1 MDEEK
6 QSHIINDYLYDDTDP
21 AIRRLRPSVH
31 SRAMVPALR
40 EQFVSV
46 EAEPKQG
53 EIQQDFVQGSLQKP
67 QSLHT
72 QRPGKSILFAACVLT
87 TILFLGLIS
96 FVFFKVFYTVH
107 DVTAFRVGHQKMVS
121 QYIGGGGIIHPRQ
134 QVTVSYPAQLHI
146 VDVLVKEG
154 DSVKQGQPL
163 IKLDPDQV
171 NAQVNRA
178 QDDVD
183 AAQNYL
189 DSVSGAGNSV
199 AVAGAKHALEEA
211 QSRLKALQ
219 AQTSS
224 ILHDDQL
231 ISPIQGVVTNLNAS
245 PGLQF
250 GTNAAL
256 LTVVDQSSVIM
267 RAKIPLEN
275 LNQVQMGM
283 NALVTPS
290 ALPNQ
295 TFTGTVTSIT
305 PQADA
310 QTDTFQVDIQV
321 VNTQQM
327 LLTGMSAFVR
337 IQGQVN
343 AFVVPR
349 LAVLNP
355 DRESSVFEI
364 RNGHAYMK
372 AVHVVGRSTNDVY
385 VDDGLSGNDLIVLLP
400 LQPMRQ
406 GQVVHVVRTER

>member
-1 MDEEK
+1 M
-6 QSHIINDYLYDDTDP
+6 
-21 AIRRLRPSVH
+21 H
-31 SRAMVPALR
+31 SRAMVPAPR
-40 EQFVSV
+40 EQFISV

-67 QSLHT
+67 HSLYA
-72 QRPGKSILFAACVLT
+72 QRPDKSVLFAACVLT

-154 DSVKQGQPL
+154 DAVKQGQPL

-199 AVAGAKHALEEA
+199 AIAGANHALEEA

-231 ISPIQGVVTNLNAS
+231 ISPIQGVVTNLNAA

-256 LTVVDQSSVIM
+256 LTIVDQSECDYACKDSP
-267 RAKIPLEN
+267 RKSE
-275 LNQVQMGM
+275 
-283 NALVTPS
+283 PS
-290 ALPNQ
+290 ADGNECSGYAFSSLQSDLHWDCDLHHATGRCTDRYLPSRCR
-295 TFTGTVTSIT
+295 G
-305 PQADA
+305 
-310 QTDTFQVDIQV
+310 
-321 VNTQQM
+321 
-327 LLTGMSAFVR
+327 
-337 IQGQVN
+337 
-343 AFVVPR
+343 
-349 LAVLNP
+349 
-355 DRESSVFEI
+355 
-364 RNGHAYMK
+364 
-372 AVHVVGRSTNDVY
+372 
-385 VDDGLSGNDLIVLLP
+385 
-400 LQPMRQ
+400 
-406 GQVVHVVRTER
+406 